1 MRNLSIILFLL
12 YFSNIKSQQISQYS
26 NFLETAFYLNPAIS
40 SLGNNLKL
48 LYRNQWTGFQG
59 APKTTFISYQSSFF
73 HKKDLKSVSM
83 SSIGGFIQNE
93 KMGAFRNFKAKFSYS
108 YSFLINSRLRV
119 SFGTFIG
126 LQQLGIDVTSMDLFD
141 SNDPVVDISK
151 TSYMFPDFSMGLL
164 ISNKNNFFGV
174 SIKQLFENNWNNLVS
189 SNLSKNKASFIL
201 MGGKKIKFS
210 NYTFSPTIMTTFT
223 GGIKPVFLL
232 GFQAEYK
239 EVFAFGLYIKN
250 ENLFSS
256 QIKINISK
264 NIQLSYAH
272 DLFISNFSNS
282 NLNSSEFMIIYT
294 NSISKKIN
302 RNNPIIYF

>member
-1 MRNLSIILFLL
+1 MRKLSIILFLL

-40 SLGNNLKL
+40 SLGSNLKIL
-48 LYRNQWTGFQG
+48 HRNQWTGFQG
-59 APKTTFISYQSSFF
+59 APKTNFISYQSSFL
-73 HKKDLKSVSM
+73 HKKDLKSVSI

-93 KMGAFRNFKAKFSYS
+93 KIGAFRNFKAKFSYS

-119 SFGTFIG
+119 SFGTYIG
-126 LQQLGIDVTSMDLFD
+126 LQQLGIDATSLDLFD

-164 ISNKNNFFGV
+164 ISNKNNFFGF
-174 SIKQLFENNWNNLVS
+174 SIKQLFENNWNNILR
-189 SNLSKNKASFIL
+189 SNLSKNKASFIF
-201 MGGKKIKFS
+201 MGGKKIKLS
-210 NYTFSPTIMTTFT
+210 NYTFSPTIMATFT

-232 GFQAEYK
+232 GFQADYK
-239 EVFAFGLYIKN
+239 EVFGFGLFVKN

-256 QIKINISK
+256 QMKINISK

-294 NSISKKIN
+294 NSIPIKIN
-302 RNNPIIYF
+302 RSNPIIYF

>member
-1 MRNLSIILFLL
+1 MRKLSIILFLL

-40 SLGNNLKL
+40 SLGSNLKIL
-48 LYRNQWTGFQG
+48 HRNQWTGFQG
-59 APKTTFISYQSSFF
+59 APKTNFISYQSSFL
-73 HKKDLKSVSM
+73 HKKDLKSVSI

-93 KMGAFRNFKAKFSYS
+93 KIGAFRNFKAKFSYS

-119 SFGTFIG
+119 SFGTYIG
-126 LQQLGIDVTSMDLFD
+126 LQQLGIDATSLDLFD

-164 ISNKNNFFGV
+164 ISNKNNFFGF
-174 SIKQLFENNWNNLVS
+174 SIKQLFENNWNNILR
-189 SNLSKNKASFIL
+189 SNLSKNKASFIF
-201 MGGKKIKFS
+201 MGGKKIKLS
-210 NYTFSPTIMTTFT
+210 NYTFSPTIMATFT

-232 GFQAEYK
+232 GFQADYK
-239 EVFAFGLYIKN
+239 EVFGFGLFVKN

-256 QIKINISK
+256 QMKINVSK

-294 NSISKKIN
+294 NSIPIKIN
-302 RNNPIIYF
+302 RSNPIIYF

>member
-1 MRNLSIILFLL
+1 VRKLSIILLL
-12 YFSNIKSQQISQYS
+12 LNFSNIKSQQISQFS

-40 SLGNNLKL
+40 SLGNNLKIL
-48 LYRNQWTGFQG
+48 HRNQWTGFQG

-73 HKKDLKSVSM
+73 HKKDLKSVSI

-119 SFGTFIG
+119 SFGSYIG

-141 SNDPVVDISK
+141 SNDPVLDISK

-164 ISNKNNFFGV
+164 ISNKNNFFGF
-174 SIKQLFENNWNNLVS
+174 SIKQLFENNWNNLFR

-201 MGGKKIKFS
+201 MGGKKIKLY

-223 GGIKPVFLL
+223 GKIRPVFLL

-239 EVFAFGLYIKN
+239 EIFAFGLYVKN

-256 QIKINISK
+256 QMRINISK
-264 NIQLSYAH
+264 KIQLSYAH
-272 DLFISNFSNS
+272 DLFISTFSNS
-282 NLNSSEFMIIYT
+282 NLNSSEIMIICT
-294 NSISKKIN
+294 NSIAKKIN

>member
-1 MRNLSIILFLL
+1 MRKLSIILFLL
-12 YFSNIKSQQISQYS
+12 YFSNIKSQQITQYS

-40 SLGNNLKL
+40 SLGKNLKIL
-48 LYRNQWTGFQG
+48 HRNQWTGFQG
-59 APKTTFISYQSSFF
+59 APKTTFISYQSSFL
-73 HKKDLKSVSM
+73 HKKDLKSVSI

-108 YSFLINSRLRV
+108 HSFLINSRLRV
-119 SFGTFIG
+119 SFGTYIG
-126 LQQLGIDVTSMDLFD
+126 LQQLGIDATSLDLFD

-164 ISNKNNFFGV
+164 ISNKNNFFGF
-174 SIKQLFENNWNNLVS
+174 SIKQLFENNWNNLFR

-201 MGGKKIKFS
+201 MGGKKIKLS
-210 NYTFSPTIMTTFT
+210 KYTFSPTIMATFT

-232 GFQAEYK
+232 GFQADYK
-239 EVFAFGLYIKN
+239 EVFGFGLFVKN

-256 QIKINISK
+256 QMKINISK

-294 NSISKKIN
+294 NSIPIKIN
-302 RNNPIIYF
+302 RSNPIIYF